1 MSSSQSNRI
10 KKPTGPKT
18 SGRAP
23 TTAKG
28 GNAAAFDGEKLGA
41 HKSDALCLGSGWR
54 GKIWP
59 DQPVVVWAQFL
70 AGDNTIGKALNKC
83 GNGRRASAAAIG
95 NVVQLPHRS
104 SPKLRQLMP
113 LFFGQLVEVVF
124 EVHDAITANT
134 VAVVNS
140 IY

>member
-41 HKSDALCLGSGWR
+41 HKSDALRLDCRCGQVR
-54 GKIWP
+54 P
-59 DQPVVVWAQFL
+59 NQPVVIGAQFL
-70 AGDNTIGKALNKC
+70 AGDFPASDSLNQHAEFGAGYFSARKDLIKVLLSNAALLSNFKS
-83 GNGRRASAAAIG
+83 GRWG
-95 NVVQLPHRS
+95 YFVHK
-104 SPKLRQLMP
+104 PKLYRNDRSKSS
-113 LFFGQLVEVVF
+113 V
-124 EVHDAITANT
+124 
-134 VAVVNS
+134 S
-140 IY
+140 IVSFL